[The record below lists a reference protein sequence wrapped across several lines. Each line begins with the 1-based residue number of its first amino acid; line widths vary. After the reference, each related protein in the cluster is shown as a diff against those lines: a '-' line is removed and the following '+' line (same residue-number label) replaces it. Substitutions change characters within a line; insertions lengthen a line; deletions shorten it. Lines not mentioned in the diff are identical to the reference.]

1 MVDTAK
7 MKRPKFAAFD
17 GEPTGCVVHDD
28 RGNAVW
34 QWARKFDANGGP
46 SPTDLP
52 ALGNDTALPDPTKP
66 VEKKAANLGYSPY
79 ESGRI
84 KKQPQARRPTLRE
97 LSEIIK
103 QSRGGEGPKK

>member
-7 MKRPKFAAFD
+7 MKRPKFAKFD
-17 GEPTGCVVHDD
+17 GEPNGRVVHDD
-28 RGNAVW
+28 RGNAMW
-34 QWARKFDANGGP
+34 QWARKFDASGVPGP
-46 SPTDLP
+46 PDLSV
-52 ALGNDTALPDPTKP
+52 LGNDTAPPDPVKP
-66 VEKKAANLGYSPY
+66 VEKKAAKLGYSPY

-84 KKQPQARRPTLRE
+84 MKQPQARRPTLQE